1 MGDAN
6 VPSKGVRRLGRVR
19 RAFLRLPIMLYRAH
33 LGWLV
38 GERFLLLVH
47 TGRKSGIARRT
58 VLEVIRHDA
67 GTGAYIV
74 CSGWGEGADWFRNI
88 LKTPDVTI
96 TVGRKRLAARAARL
110 SEAESEQT
118 FLAYARRHPRAFRNL
133 TRLLL
138 NRRAESIEALSR
150 QMARGTPVVAF
161 RPER

>member
-1 MGDAN
+1 MTGLD
-6 VPSKGVRRLGRVR
+6 VPERQIHRFRPLK
-19 RAFLRLPIMLYRAH
+19 RALLRLPIMLYRAH
-33 LGWLV
+33 LGWLL

-67 GTGAYIV
+67 ETGAYIV

-88 LKTPDVTI
+88 LKTPEVTI
-96 TVGRKRLAARAARL
+96 AVGRKQFAARAARL
-110 SEAESEQT
+110 SEAEGERI

-138 NRRAESIEALSR
+138 NRHAESIEALCR